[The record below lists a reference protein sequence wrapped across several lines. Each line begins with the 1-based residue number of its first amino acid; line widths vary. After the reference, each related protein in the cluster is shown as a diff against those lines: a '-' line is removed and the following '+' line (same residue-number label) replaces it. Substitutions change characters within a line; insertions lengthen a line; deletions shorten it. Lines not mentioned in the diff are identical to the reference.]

1 MGIFMSGVAMKRK
14 KSLGT
19 VAVCSVLALALS
31 VPSFAEKRQ
40 MENLTRG
47 LTVANVGS
55 GVLVS
60 WRLLGTDAPDTEFNL
75 YRDGTKIA
83 TIGKTDGTNYLD
95 KDGKATSKYTVAAV
109 VGGKEGEKSAAEIVF
124 ADAAKDVN
132 NVNFPYKVL
141 KLDVPAGQK
150 MPDGSTCTYTPN
162 DMSVG
167 DLDGDGQLDLV
178 LKWDPSNAQDNS
190 KDGYTGSVFVDGMKL
205 DGTRLWRIDLGKN
218 IRAGAHYTQFMVY
231 DLDGDG
237 IAEIVMKTSDGTVD
251 GKGKVIGD
259 ASKDYRTS
267 AGRIMSGNEFLTV
280 FNGKTGEE
288 VSTIDYWPKIDIS
301 KSWGDTYGNRS
312 ERYLAAIAYL
322 DGVHPS
328 VVMMRGYYT
337 MAYLVAYDFDGKK
350 LVERWKHASDKS
362 GQGLYGE
369 GNHNVSVGDLDG
381 NGTDEIVFGAAALKS
396 DGTLLYRTGFGHG
409 DAMHLSDMDPDHP
422 GLELYDVHEDKQNA
436 YSEEYRDKDGKVI
449 WGTTQTEAGNVDN
462 GRGMAADVDS
472 NSRGFEMWSGT
483 SKGIRSVKGEVIST
497 TGLSQNFRIYF
508 DGDLQDELMDATGS
522 PSVENGGVTGGK
534 IEKYNSSKKT
544 LDRLFS
550 FYNVQGA
557 SLNNWTK
564 ANPCLVADLFGDWR
578 EEFIVRSGSDP
589 SKVIVFT
596 TPFTS
601 PYRVYTLMHDSH
613 YRVSIAW
620 QNVAYNQPP
629 HLGYYLPDMVK
640 SLKQPDMYVV
650 GELPVSTPDTS
661 PVPVDSTPV
670 VNDGKSELDAS
681 TPKEGEGATENS
693 NEGFLKNG
701 YYNFTN
707 SASSYGTWEI
717 FSPTAAKTTLTI
729 RFTNG
734 GKDARNMSLSVNG
747 ESAGSVNFP
756 STSESWTTYSEAKV
770 DVVLKAGVNTLKFT
784 SETSEGGPNFDMF
797 TFGVNGVEIYD
808 GTQKLPDTTVALP
821 AVPFR
826 GGVTFNPST
835 GVLFTPHAGFAEI
848 YFYDMSG
855 TMRMGVSGNVKAGAN
870 TIELDRKLLPKGLYV
885 VKVRIDGKNAAVS
898 RFWHGVR

>member
-1 MGIFMSGVAMKRK
+1 MSKKDMGKFV
-14 KSLGT
+14 GT
-19 VAVCSVLALALS
+19 LSMMACFAV
-31 VPSFAEKRQ
+31 FAGLPQSAGAAPRQ

-60 WRLLGTDAPDTEFNL
+60 WRLLGTEAPDTEFNL
-75 YRDGTKIA
+75 YRDGEKIA
-83 TIGKTDGTNYLD
+83 SIGKTAGTNYLD
-95 KDGKATSKYTVAAV
+95 KDGKATSKYAVAAV
-109 VGGKEGEKSAAEIVF
+109 SGGKEGEKAAAEIVF
-124 ADAAKDVN
+124 ADAKKDVN

-141 KLDVPAGQK
+141 KLDVPKSQT

-237 IAEIVMKTSDGTVD
+237 ISEIVMKTSDGTVD

-267 AGRIMSGNEFLTV
+267 GGRIMSGNEYLTV
-280 FNGKTGEE
+280 FNGRTGEE
-288 VSTIDYWPKIDIS
+288 VTTIDYWPKRNITN
-301 KSWGDTYGNRS
+301 SWGDTYGNRS
-312 ERYLAAIAYL
+312 ERMLAAVAYL

-328 VVMMRGYYT
+328 VIMNRGYYT
-337 MAYLVAYDFDGKK
+337 MAYLVAYDFDGKNLK
-350 LVERWKHASDKS
+350 ERWKHTSDRS

-369 GNHNVSVGDLDG
+369 GNHNLSVGDLDG
-381 NGTDEIVFGAAALKS
+381 DGKDEIVFGAAALNS
-396 DGTLLYRTGFGHG
+396 DGTLRYRTGFGHG

-422 GLELYDVHEDKQNA
+422 GLELYDVHEDKQNK

-462 GRGMAADVDS
+462 GRGMAADIDS
-472 NSRGFEMWSGT
+472 TNRGFEMWSGT
-483 SKGIRSVKGEVIST
+483 SKGARSVKGTVVTT

-508 DGDLQDELMDATGS
+508 DGDLQDELMDGTGS
-522 PSVENGGVTGGK
+522 PTVENGGATGGK

-550 FYNVQGA
+550 FYNVEGA

-564 ANPCLVADLFGDWR
+564 ANPCIVADLFGDWR
-578 EEFIVRSGSDP
+578 EEFIVRSASDP
-589 SKVIVFT
+589 SKVIIFT

-629 HLGYYLPDMVK
+629 HLGYYLPDAVK
-640 SLKQPDMYVV
+640 SLKQPDIYVV
-650 GELPVSTPDTS
+650 GEGPAVIDT
-661 PVPVDSTPV
+661 TPV
-670 VNDGKSELDAS
+670 VNNGKSELDAS
-681 TPKEGEGATENS
+681 TPKDGDGVTEKS

-701 YYNFTN
+701 YYNFANTI
-707 SASSYGTWEI
+707 SSYGTWEI
-717 FSPTAAKTTLTI
+717 FSKTTAKTTLTI

-734 GKDARNMSLSVNG
+734 GTGDRDMSLNVNG
-747 ESAGSVNFP
+747 KSVGSVSFP
-756 STSESWTTYSEAKV
+756 STGDWTKYSEAKV
-770 DVVLKAGVNTLKFT
+770 DVKLEAGVNTFKFSSMT
-784 SETSEGGPNFDMF
+784 SDGGPNFDMF
-797 TFGVNGVEIYD
+797 TFGIDGVELYD
-808 GTQKLPDTTVALP
+808 GTQKLPEAVVAP
-821 AVPFR
+821 VVVS
-826 GGVTFNPST
+826 GVRFNSAT
-835 GVLFTPHAGFAEI
+835 GALFTPKAGFAEV
-848 YFYDMSG
+848 YLYDMAG
-855 TMRMGVSGNVKAGAN
+855 NMRMGVSQDVPAGMTSIA
-870 TIELDRKLLPKGLYV
+870 LDRKLLPKGLYA
-885 VKVRIDGKNAAVS
+885 VKVKLDGILVQK
-898 RFWHGVR
+898 GVFRN

>member
-1 MGIFMSGVAMKRK
+1 MGNFLSGVAMNRK

-19 VAVCSVLALALS
+19 VAACSVLALALS

-60 WRLLGTDAPDTEFNL
+60 WRLLGTDAPDVEFNL

-83 TIGKTDGTNYLD
+83 SIGKTAGTNYLD
-95 KDGKATSKYTVAAV
+95 KDGKATSKYAV
-109 VGGKEGEKSAAEIVF
+109 SAVSGGKEGEKSAAEIVF
-124 ADAAKDVN
+124 TDAKKEG

-141 KLDVPAGQK
+141 KLDVPASQK

-237 IAEIVMKTSDGTVD
+237 IAEIVMKISDGTVD

-280 FNGKTGEE
+280 FKGNTGEE
-288 VSTIDYWPKIDIS
+288 VVTIDYWPKIDIS

-322 DGVHPS
+322 DGKHPS
-328 VVMMRGYYT
+328 VIMNRGYYT
-337 MAYLVAYDFDGKK
+337 MAYLVAYDFDGEK
-350 LVERWKHASDKS
+350 LIERWKHTSDKS

-369 GNHNVSVGDLDG
+369 GNHNLSVGDLDG
-381 NGTDEIVFGAAALKS
+381 DGKDEIVFGAAALKS

-409 DAMHLSDMDPDHP
+409 DAMHLSDMDPDNP
-422 GLELYDVHEDKQNA
+422 GLELYDVHEDKQNK
-436 YSEEYRDKDGKVI
+436 YSEEFRDKDGKVI

-462 GRGMAADVDS
+462 GRGMAADIDS
-472 NSRGFEMWSGT
+472 TNRGFEMWSGT
-483 SKGIRSVKGEVIST
+483 SKGARSVNGKVVTT

-508 DGDLQDELMDATGS
+508 DGDLQDELMDGTGS
-522 PSVENGGVTGGK
+522 PTVENGGATGGK

-550 FYNVQGA
+550 FYNVEGA

-564 ANPCLVADLFGDWR
+564 ANPCIVADLFGDWR
-578 EEFIVRSGSDP
+578 EEFIVRSASDP

-629 HLGYYLPDMVK
+629 HLGYYLPDAVK

-650 GELPVSTPDTS
+650 GEIPSSTPDST
-661 PVPVDSTPV
+661 PTPTDSTPV
-670 VNDGKSELDAS
+670 VSDGKSELDAS
-681 TPKEGEGATENS
+681 TPKEGDGVTEKS

-729 RFTNG
+729 RYTNG
-734 GKDARNMSLSVNG
+734 GKDARSMSLSVNG
-747 ESAGSVNFP
+747 GASETVNFP

-770 DVVLKAGVNTLKFT
+770 DVSLVAGVNTLKFT
-784 SETSEGGPNFDMF
+784 SVTSDGGPNFDMF
-797 TFGVNGVEIYD
+797 TFGIDGVEIYD
-808 GTQKLPDTTVALP
+808 GSQQIPDATTPMPVVSP
-821 AVPFR
+821 R
-826 GGVTFNPST
+826 GGVSFNPRT
-835 GVLFTPHAGFAEI
+835 GMLYTPRAGFAEV

-855 TMRMGVSGNVKAGAN
+855 AMRMGVSGSVKTGAN
-870 TIELDRKLLPKGLYV
+870 TIELDRNMLPRGMFV

-898 RFWHGVR
+898 KFWNEVR

>member
-1 MGIFMSGVAMKRK
+1 MSKKDMGKFV
-14 KSLGT
+14 GT
-19 VAVCSVLALALS
+19 LSMMACFAV
-31 VPSFAEKRQ
+31 FAGLPQSAGAAPRQ

-60 WRLLGTDAPDTEFNL
+60 WRLLGTEAPDTEFNL

-83 TIGKTDGTNYLD
+83 SIGKTAGTNYLD

-109 VGGKEGEKSAAEIVF
+109 VGGKEGEKVAAEVVF
-124 ADAAKDVN
+124 TDSKKEGSVS
-132 NVNFPYKVL
+132 FPYKVL
-141 KLDVPAGQK
+141 KLDVPASQK
-150 MPDGSTCTYTPN
+150 MPDGSTCNYTPN

-267 AGRIMSGNEFLTV
+267 AGRIMSGNEYLTV
-280 FNGKTGEE
+280 FKGNTGEE
-288 VSTIDYWPKIDIS
+288 ISTIDYWPKRNVTN
-301 KSWGDTYGNRS
+301 SWGDTYGNRS
-312 ERYLAAIAYL
+312 ERHLAAVAYL
-322 DGVHPS
+322 DGVRPS

-337 MAYLVAYDFDGKK
+337 MAYVAAYDFDGKK
-350 LVERWKHASDKS
+350 LVERWKHTSDKS

-369 GNHNVSVGDLDG
+369 GNHNVTVGDIDG
-381 NGTDEIVFGAAALKS
+381 DGKDEIVFGAAALNS
-396 DGTLLYRTGFGHG
+396 DGTLRYRTGFGHG

-422 GLELYDVHEDKQNA
+422 GLELYDVHEEKQNK
-436 YSEEYRDKDGKVI
+436 YSEEFRDKDGKVI

-462 GRGMAADVDS
+462 GRGMAADIDS
-472 NSRGFEMWSGT
+472 TNRGFEMWSGT
-483 SKGIRSVKGEVIST
+483 SGGIRTVKGERLNST
-497 TGLSQNFRIYF
+497 KPSVNFRIYF
-508 DGDLQDELMDATGS
+508 DGDLQDELMDGTGS
-522 PSVENGGVTGGK
+522 PTVENGGATGGK

-544 LDRLFS
+544 VDRLFS
-550 FYNVQGA
+550 FYSVEGA

-564 ANPCLVADLFGDWR
+564 ATPCIVADLFGDWR

-601 PYRVYTLMHDSH
+601 PHRVYTLMHDAT

-640 SLKQPDMYVV
+640 SLKQPSISVV
-650 GELPVSTPDTS
+650 GEVSNPIDTTPA
-661 PVPVDSTPV
+661 
-670 VNDGKSELDAS
+670 VNTGKSELDAS
-681 TPKEGEGATENS
+681 TPKDGEGATESS

-701 YYNFTN
+701 YYNFAN
-707 SASSYGTWEI
+707 SLTSYGTWEI
-717 FSPTAAKTTLTI
+717 FSKTEAKTTLTV

-734 GKDARNMSLSVNG
+734 GADSRNMALSVNG
-747 ESAGSVNFP
+747 KSAGNMSFP
-756 STSESWTTYSEAKV
+756 STGDWTTYAEAKV
-770 DVVLKAGVNTLKFT
+770 DVTLAAGVNTFKF
-784 SETSEGGPNFDMF
+784 SSLSSDGGPNFDMF
-797 TFGVNGVEIYD
+797 TFGIDGVEIYD
-808 GTQKLPDTTVALP
+808 GTQKIPDSTDGLPT
-821 AVPFR
+821 VPFK
-826 GGVTFNPST
+826 GIASFNPST
-835 GVLFTPHAGFAEI
+835 GVLFTPRAGFAEV

-855 TMRMGVSGNVKAGAN
+855 TMRMGVSGSVNSGLTSLN
-870 TIELDRKLLPKGLYV
+870 LDSEMLPKGVYV
-885 VKVRIDGKNAAVS
+885 LKVKVDGKLVQKS
-898 RFWHGVR
+898 VYRRF

>member
-1 MGIFMSGVAMKRK
+1 MA
-14 KSLGT
+14 
-19 VAVCSVLALALS
+19 ACSVLALALS

-60 WRLLGTDAPDTEFNL
+60 WRLLGTDAPDVEFNL

-83 TIGKTDGTNYLD
+83 SIGKTAGTNYLD
-95 KDGKATSKYTVAAV
+95 KDGKATSKYAV
-109 VGGKEGEKSAAEIVF
+109 SAVSGGKEGEKSAAEIVF
-124 ADAAKDVN
+124 TDAKKEG

-141 KLDVPAGQK
+141 KLDVPASQK

-280 FNGKTGEE
+280 FKGNTGEE
-288 VSTIDYWPKIDIS
+288 VTTIDYWPKIDIS

-322 DGVHPS
+322 DGKHPS
-328 VVMMRGYYT
+328 VIMNRGYYT
-337 MAYLVAYDFDGKK
+337 MAYLVAYDFDGEK
-350 LVERWKHASDKS
+350 LIERWKHTSDKS

-369 GNHNVSVGDLDG
+369 GNHNLSVGDLDG
-381 NGTDEIVFGAAALKS
+381 DGKDEIVFGAAALNS
-396 DGTLLYRTGFGHG
+396 DGTLRYRTGFGHG
-409 DAMHLSDMDPDHP
+409 DAMHLSDMDPDNP
-422 GLELYDVHEDKQNA
+422 GLELYDVHEDKQNK
-436 YSEEYRDKDGKVI
+436 YSEEYRDKDGKVL

-462 GRGMAADVDS
+462 GRGMAADIDS
-472 NSRGFEMWSGT
+472 TNRGFEMWSGT
-483 SKGIRSVKGEVIST
+483 SKGARSVKGQVVTT

-508 DGDLQDELMDATGS
+508 DGDLQDELMDGTGS
-522 PSVENGGVTGGK
+522 PTVENGGATGGK

-550 FYNVQGA
+550 FYNVEGA

-564 ANPCLVADLFGDWR
+564 ANPCIVADLFGDWR
-578 EEFIVRSGSDP
+578 EEFIVRSASDP

-629 HLGYYLPDMVK
+629 HLGYYLPDAVK

-650 GELPVSTPDTS
+650 GEIPSSTPDST
-661 PVPVDSTPV
+661 PTPTDSTPV
-670 VNDGKSELDAS
+670 VSDGKSELDAS
-681 TPKEGEGATENS
+681 TPKEGDGVTEKS

-729 RFTNG
+729 RYTNG
-734 GKDARNMSLSVNG
+734 GKDARSMSLSVNG
-747 ESAGSVNFP
+747 GASETVNFP

-770 DVVLKAGVNTLKFT
+770 DVSLVAGVNTLKFT
-784 SETSEGGPNFDMF
+784 SVTSDGGPNFDMF
-797 TFGVNGVEIYD
+797 TFGIDGVEIYD
-808 GTQKLPDTTVALP
+808 GSQQIPDATTPMPVVSP
-821 AVPFR
+821 R
-826 GGVTFNPST
+826 GGVSFNPRT
-835 GVLFTPHAGFAEI
+835 GMLYTPRAGFAEV

-855 TMRMGVSGNVKAGAN
+855 AMRMGVSGSVKTGAN
-870 TIELDRKLLPKGLYV
+870 TIELDRNMLPRGMFV

-898 RFWHGVR
+898 KFWNEVR

>member
-1 MGIFMSGVAMKRK
+1 MGFFMGNGSRFAGAVLGV
-14 KSLGT
+14 T
-19 VAVCSVLALALS
+19 LAFGLAS
-31 VPSFAEKRQ
+31 PSFAADRQ
-40 MENLTRG
+40 MERLTRG

-75 YRDGTKIA
+75 YRDGEKIA
-83 TIGKTDGTNYLD
+83 SIGKTDGTNFLD
-95 KDGKATSKYTVAAV
+95 KNGKATSKYTVAAV
-109 VGGKEGEKSAAEIVF
+109 VGGKEGEKAAAEIVF

-141 KLDVPAGQK
+141 KLDVPAAQK
-150 MPDGSTCTYTPN
+150 MPDGSTCNYTPN

-237 IAEIVMKTSDGTVD
+237 ISEIVMKTSDGTVD

-259 ASKDYRTS
+259 GSKDYRATS
-267 AGRIMSGNEFLTV
+267 GRVMSGNEYLTV

-288 VSTIDYWPKIDIS
+288 ISTIDYWPKRNIS
-301 KSWGDTYGNRS
+301 NSWGDTYGNRCD
-312 ERYLAAIAYL
+312 RFLAAVAYL

-350 LVERWKHASDKS
+350 LVERWRHTSDKS

-381 NGTDEIVFGAAALKS
+381 DGTDEIVFGSAALKS

-422 GLELYDVHEDKQNA
+422 GLELYDVHEDKNNA
-436 YSEEYRDKDGKVI
+436 YSEEYRGKDGKVL
-449 WGTTQTEAGNVDN
+449 WGTTQAAAGNVDN

-522 PSVENGGVTGGK
+522 PTVENGGATGGK
-534 IEKYNSSKKT
+534 IEKYNSSKKS

-564 ANPCLVADLFGDWR
+564 ANPCIVADLFGDWR

-640 SLKQPDMYVV
+640 SLKQPDIYVV
-650 GELPVSTPDTS
+650 GEGPAVVDT
-661 PVPVDSTPV
+661 TPV

-681 TPKEGEGATENS
+681 SPKEGDGVTESS

-707 SASSYGTWEI
+707 TLSSYGTWEI
-717 FSPTAAKTTLTI
+717 FSKTAAKTTLAI

-734 GKDARNMSLSVNG
+734 GKDSRSMSLSVNG
-747 ESAGSVNFP
+747 KSVGSVTFP
-756 STSESWTTYSEAKV
+756 STDASWTTYSEAKI
-770 DVVLKAGVNTLKFT
+770 DVSLEPGVNTFT
-784 SETSEGGPNFDMF
+784 FKSLSSDGGPNFDMF
-797 TFGVNGVEIYD
+797 TFGIDGVEIYD
-808 GTQKLPDTTVALP
+808 GTQKIPDGTTPMPVI
-821 AVPFR
+821 PFK
-826 GGVTFNPST
+826 GVISFNPST
-835 GVLFTPHAGFAEI
+835 GALFTPHAGFAEV

-855 TMRMGVSGNVKAGAN
+855 VVRLGVSRNVNSGL
-870 TIELDRKLLPKGLYV
+870 TTVELDRELLPRGLYL
-885 VKVRIDGKNAAVS
+885 VKVKLDGKTVAAS
-898 RFWHGVR
+898 KFWNGER